1 MSAIAKSTAE
11 REEPRTTVRIEATPD
26 QTWALDADY
35 LHKRLDVLKTLG
47 AHYANR
53 IWLLDLV
60 SDVMLVA
67 GVLSTFFVAW
77 WTCIPIVGL
86 ACLQRISNRRM
97 AGELAG
103 RAAQESTDAFL
114 YLYNSGVL
122 WLERPTSPPADR
134 LRHLLSR

>member
-1 MSAIAKSTAE
+1 MSAIAKSTTE

>member
-1 MSAIAKSTAE
+1 MSAHAKHDL
-11 REEPRTTVRIEATPD
+11 PQDPGHMTVRIPATPD

-35 LHKRLDVLKTLG
+35 LHGRLDVLKKLG
-47 AHYANR
+47 THYANR
-53 IWLLDLV
+53 IWLLDMV
-60 SDVMLVA
+60 SDIMLL
-67 GVLSTFFVAW
+67 GGILTTFFVAW
-77 WTCIPIVGL
+77 WTFIPMIGL

-122 WLERPTSPPADR
+122 WLERPTNPSSDR
-134 LRHLLSR
+134 LRQLLLR

>member
-1 MSAIAKSTAE
+1 MSALAKPDPSQ
-11 REEPRTTVRIEATPD
+11 EPSRSTVRIAATPD

-35 LHKRLDVLKTLG
+35 LHKRLDVLQQLG
-47 AHYANR
+47 SHYANR
-53 IWLLDLV
+53 IWLLDMV
-60 SDVMLVA
+60 SDILLLA
-67 GVLSTFFVAW
+67 GVLSAFFVAW
-77 WTCIPIVGL
+77 WTCIPLVGF

-122 WLERPTSPPADR
+122 WLERPTNPSSDR
-134 LRHLLSR
+134 LRQLLLR

>member
-1 MSAIAKSTAE
+1 MSARPQTITQSE
-11 REEPRTTVRIEATPD
+11 NDWSTVRIAATPD
-26 QTWALDADY
+26 QTWAVDADY
-35 LHKRLDVLKTLG
+35 LHGRLDVLRKLG

-60 SDVMLVA
+60 SDIMLVA
-67 GVLSTFFVAW
+67 GVLSAFFVAW
-77 WTCIPIVGL
+77 WTCVPIIGL

-103 RAAQESTDAFL
+103 KAAQESTDAFL

-122 WLERPTSPPADR
+122 WLEQPTNPPSDR
-134 LRHLLSR
+134 RHRFQSR